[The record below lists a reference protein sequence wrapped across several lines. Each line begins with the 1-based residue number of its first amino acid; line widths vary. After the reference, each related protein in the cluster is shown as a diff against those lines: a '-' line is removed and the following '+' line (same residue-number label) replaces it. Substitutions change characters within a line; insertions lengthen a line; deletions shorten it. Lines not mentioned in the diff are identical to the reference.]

1 MIAILGKNGSSPPDE
16 ALARTMLAAAPH
28 RGSCLTLRVLGNCV
42 LGIATRPDFMDA
54 SVSAEGALV
63 AALSGRVDNAPE
75 LHRTLTAAGFP
86 PASPRDADVIVAALK
101 AFGPDAPNRMRG
113 SFAGI
118 VTDGQALWCF
128 RDHAGFRP
136 LFYHDGSR
144 AFVAASEPRQ
154 VVVGA
159 QVPEEPDVTVLEQI
173 FYGRMPSDIPAALKG
188 VSRLAQASTLTV
200 DGVNRVAVRR
210 YWHPAELLESA
221 RLSPTDV
228 RDRFLQLMAQAAAR
242 TLTGKD
248 AILLSGGIDS
258 PAVAAFAA
266 PDHRQRTGRPIGAL
280 SCVFPDL
287 PTVDERRYIEL
298 VAQHFGIELHTYRP
312 RARALDDVEQWCRLL
327 GSPVPILSVPEVA
340 DSHARARRLGY
351 ENVLT
356 GDFAEFAFGNPRH
369 LVSHLLSH
377 RRWRALTTL
386 LVTERRR
393 GVERRRL
400 AQHLLGTFVPGRWAN
415 WYVHWRRLDAPERI
429 PDWLDARKARP
440 GPYRTDL
447 LPPSR
452 QRWQQLQLLGT
463 EGSTITIEA
472 AEVCAAIAGVTVRRP
487 FADVDLWE
495 FFLRLPA
502 EVKCPDQRDK
512 TLARSL
518 LRGTLPD
525 PILDRRDKT
534 YFDDHVMAQVDYAT
548 LRRLLATPRHRVPG
562 VDYRRLAQRID
573 QGSFNR
579 FDWFWAKDLA
589 CIHAFLSAW

>member
-1 MIAILGKNGSSPPDE
+1 
-16 ALARTMLAAAPH
+16 
-28 RGSCLTLRVLGNCV
+28 
-42 LGIATRPDFMDA
+42 
-54 SVSAEGALV
+54 
-63 AALSGRVDNAPE
+63 
-75 LHRTLTAAGFP
+75 
-86 PASPRDADVIVAALK
+86 
-101 AFGPDAPNRMRG
+101 MRG
-113 SFAGI
+113 VFAGI
-118 VTDGQALWCF
+118 VTDGNTIWCF
-128 RDHAGFRP
+128 RDHMGFRP
-136 LFYHDGSR
+136 LFYRDGPDV
-144 AFVAASEPRQ
+144 FVAASEPRQ

-159 QVPEEPDVTVLEQI
+159 QLSEEPDLDVLEQI
-173 FYGRMPSDIPAALKG
+173 LYGRMPSNTPAALKG
-188 VSRLAQASTLTV
+188 ASRLPQGTTLTAN
-200 DGVNRVAVRR
+200 GAGGNAVRR

-221 RLSPTDV
+221 RLGPSDV
-228 RDRFLQLMAQAAAR
+228 QDRFVELMAQAVAR
-242 TLTGKD
+242 SLTGKD
-248 AILLSGGIDS
+248 VVSLSGGVDS

-266 PDHRQRTGRPIGAL
+266 PEHRRRTGRPIAAL
-280 SCVFPDL
+280 SAVFPDL

-298 VAQHFGIELHTYRP
+298 VAQHFGIELHTYRH

-452 QRWQQLQLLGT
+452 QRWPPLQ
-463 EGSTITIEA
+463 
-472 AEVCAAIAGVTVRRP
+472 P
-487 FADVDLWE
+487 
-495 FFLRLPA
+495 
-502 EVKCPDQRDK
+502 
-512 TLARSL
+512 
-518 LRGTLPD
+518 
-525 PILDRRDKT
+525 
-534 YFDDHVMAQVDYAT
+534 
-548 LRRLLATPRHRVPG
+548 PG
-562 VDYRRLAQRID
+562 
-573 QGSFNR
+573 
-579 FDWFWAKDLA
+579 
-589 CIHAFLSAW
+589 